1 MSELINIIA
10 VPIATG
16 MMGIILY
23 KLKHMDAQRD
33 KAREESAKDRN
44 DRATQIKANSEGV
57 KVILRYMITRYHD
70 EAIINGYVTT
80 QELRDWTATVSAY
93 EALGGNE
100 ILERYEEDISHL
112 PIRDDL
118 GPRNP
123 YKAILKKMKEG
134 EEQ

>member
-44 DRATQIKANSEGV
+44 DRAAQIKANSEGV

-118 GPRNP
+118 GPRDL

>member
-44 DRATQIKANSEGV
+44 DRAAQIKANSEGV

-118 GPRNP
+118 GPRDP